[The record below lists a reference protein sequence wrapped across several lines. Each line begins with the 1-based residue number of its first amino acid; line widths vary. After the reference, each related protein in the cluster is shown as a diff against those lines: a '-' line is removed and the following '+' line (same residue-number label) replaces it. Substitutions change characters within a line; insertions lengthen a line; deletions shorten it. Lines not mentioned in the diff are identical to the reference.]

1 LDILSNGN
9 NPEIVDTQ
17 VGNLFDGLRNLKFHT
32 GAGVQRPYR
41 SATHMISNEGEI
53 VQFLPDKFLMAGAV
67 ENYLNDLEKAM
78 ITTLQ
83 RILIEAK
90 NTADDW
96 DRDGAKRDVW
106 LEFYC
111 AQISLLATQIMWTEE
126 TEKAFDDLESGSET
140 AMKDYFQVILK
151 RLNDLIIRVRDASL
165 SKDLR
170 NKIITI
176 ITIDVYE
183 RDVIEKFLKDKITD
197 VGSFAWQKQLKFYL
211 EKRNPKDEVK
221 LCTAKICDW

>member
-1 LDILSNGN
+1 
-9 NPEIVDTQ
+9 
-17 VGNLFDGLRNLKFHT
+17 
-32 GAGVQRPYR
+32 
-41 SATHMISNEGEI
+41 MISNEGET
-53 VQFLPDKFLMAGAV
+53 VQFVPDKFAMAGAV

-78 ITTLQ
+78 IVTLQ
-83 RILIEAK
+83 AILIEAK
-90 NTADDW
+90 STADDW

-106 LEFYC
+106 LELYC

-140 AMKDYFQVILK
+140 AMSDYFKLILK
-151 RLNDLIIRVRDASL
+151 RLNDLIIRVRDSGL

-183 RDVIEKFLKDKITD
+183 RDVIEKFILNKITD
-197 VGSFAWQKQLKFYL
+197 IGSFDWQK
-211 EKRNPKDEVK
+211 
-221 LCTAKICDW
+221 

>member
-1 LDILSNGN
+1 
-9 NPEIVDTQ
+9 
-17 VGNLFDGLRNLKFHT
+17 
-32 GAGVQRPYR
+32 
-41 SATHMISNEGEI
+41 
-53 VQFLPDKFLMAGAV
+53 MAGAV

-106 LEFYC
+106 LELYC

-183 RDVIEKFLKDKITD
+183 RDVIEKFLTSKITD

-211 EKRNPKDEVK
+211 EKRNPKDEIK